1 MKRFFYFMLL
11 ILGFGMSGGVFA
23 QEKKASPLNIRKM
36 AMQNMGKRPNTNTT
50 KKKAQVLGYIPGGY
64 SQVGNTNLYT
74 ADWGSAIDIY
84 GNFEGLYYG
93 STYSDAG
100 YKSAIKVKVG
110 NQGAND
116 ISGSYTGYPYVK
128 YETYLEDEDVPEY
141 VYGYNT
147 EVYLELEPGENNTVK
162 FKNLYGTGFDFVGN
176 VDYEAKT
183 ITIPSQTISDE
194 FYKVSV
200 CPSTKVLGNSYLWQG
215 ELTAQELDA
224 SVMRFSDWEGMN
236 FPYIP
241 DEVYAKKPTLIID
254 VSEASEGCTARVM
267 NGWWSSYYAD
277 NIPLTSG
284 MKWEVPI
291 TDQIVAECA
300 QSGEAKD
307 LTLMITNGSATI
319 TSVYF
324 EDYFDTGSKT
334 PVEGDIVCTF
344 DDNNV
349 YMPSFVLISEYGN
362 SEVYVFSQHTYS
374 KPKDDA
380 TWADN
385 GNTYDG
391 VKFESY
397 VEQQGEMARISY
409 KLTNTNDAAA
419 TVSLGTYADVMIGWN
434 DAAPIARKISSA
446 GQPYGVSMKDGQGA
460 ELCVLFGDGLAGVS
474 AVDDYWF
481 GYWSAN
487 SAPEN
492 IVGNYY
498 QSSYWM
504 EENGNYDSGM
514 GWCWKDKTLAP
525 GETRIF
531 SYLIAVGDINLEP
544 NSSFAATPEDPDL
557 WNDLSLLHKITINGT
572 YESPAGIDGRIEY
585 AVEDSEE
592 WQSLTGLIH
601 SGSEFSA
608 PVYAMFDA
616 SKPVHKIRF
625 RTVDAVGNTTLLAP
639 ITYQDVSFHD
649 ATGIEDLYYNYGTP
663 VVQTNV
669 TTDLGDGNYVVN
681 DYQNNVNAGTASF
694 KVQGVFPVTIGRR
707 TYTFEV
713 LPRPLEG
720 SISLDSEGPWV
731 YSPYVWHVPSWKFNE
746 PNNLVEDVD
755 YYVDYDKNYYPGEAS
770 VNVVGEGN
778 FSGVLSAQFTIDKAT
793 LIANNNYSYILPDED
808 CDNDGTQHAAEFYAY
823 SEEGMGTPVFTYV
836 NTADNTSSTEA
847 PSADGD
853 YDVYLEIPE
862 GRCYYGVDK
871 TKIGSFSITTFD
883 DAEWAALVS
892 LNNSFA
898 AKEWNVEWDMTA
910 GKKNVKNLS
919 GVQTYRGHVVGLD
932 FSGKHLTGE
941 VTEDFTKFPELT
953 SLDLSNNDLSGN
965 VGSILA
971 DYSKLEF
978 LHVSY
983 NHFTEVSPM
992 IPASVNLWYGYQS
1005 FQEPIDFHVS
1015 NQGENLRNALPPIV
1029 FYNHIDQTFNTDF
1042 GAHLYDADGSTY
1054 SLWNSY
1060 GWDVYY
1066 YMYGNPYKGQS
1077 GDIIDMWEW
1086 YNGFDIP
1093 VRLYFEQG
1101 DVNFS
1106 GTTDAADVQRTIN
1119 YIFGDYSDALFCYTA
1134 ADTYTDETINVQ
1146 DVVCLVNILLADND
1160 VQKSSKKKAPA
1171 FEDAAADAYI
1181 YINDNGEIILQAE
1194 KEIATLDILAKGN
1207 VKWSDAT
1214 GMTTATNGGHLVA
1227 YSLMGNTFP
1236 VGTTVLGKC
1245 TAGSH
1250 VVKASAADIKAQ
1262 SVNVKFDGSASANAI
1277 IGINAD
1283 GNEQQIYDAA
1293 GRQHNTPIKGL
1304 NIKRNGKKFV
1314 NK

>member
-11 ILGFGMSGGVFA
+11 VLCVSLFPANSNAQQLMSNLQQCTVVQRKGDFLPEHPA
-23 QEKKASPLNIRKM
+23 IRHLSENNKPQQNTAPQKSAPQKSAPKKSA
-36 AMQNMGKRPNTNTT
+36 T
-50 KKKAQVLGYIPGGY
+50 KKKSVWDSPNGYG
-64 SQVGNTNLYT
+64 QVGNTEVYYNHMG
-74 ADWGSAIDIY
+74 GSIDFI
-84 GNFEGLYYG
+84 GKLNGLYYG
-93 STYSDAG
+93 STYSNAG
-100 YKSAIKVKVG
+100 YRSAMSVQKVDGVKKDHVAGTYFCGSVG
-110 NQGAND
+110 EDFIDWSLDGVMRRREYGVTPSAN
-116 ISGSYTGYPYVK
+116 ITI
-128 YETYLEDEDVPEY
+128 TEDGNGNVSMNLFSIFDGDFSI
-141 VYGYNT
+141 YG
-147 EVYLELEPGENNTVK
+147 V
-162 FKNLYGTGFDFVGN
+162 
-176 VDYEAKT
+176 VDYEKRTMTFSRSGRGFDYTGNGEADEMIWMCKDT
-183 ITIPSQTISDE
+183 EEFATGIDFSIPSDDMVFKFDE
-194 FYKVSV
+194 NFNITAENITYIYVDMIEGSE
-200 CPSTKVLGNSYLWQG
+200 YQG
-215 ELTAQELDA
+215 
-224 SVMRFSDWEGMN
+224 VYIHRFE
-236 FPYIP
+236 PL
-241 DEVYAKKPTLIID
+241 TLIPLGEVNAEPAYYN
-254 VSEASEGCTARVM
+254 VS
-267 NGWWSSYYAD
+267 D
-277 NIPLTSG
+277 
-284 MKWEVPI
+284 
-291 TDQIVAECA
+291 
-300 QSGEAKD
+300 GE
-307 LTLMITNGSATI
+307 
-319 TSVYF
+319 
-324 EDYFDTGSKT
+324 
-334 PVEGDIVCTF
+334 
-344 DDNNV
+344 
-349 YMPSFVLISEYGN
+349 
-362 SEVYVFSQHTYS
+362 
-374 KPKDDA
+374 
-380 TWADN
+380 
-385 GNTYDG
+385 TYDG
-391 VKFESY
+391 VKYESY
-397 VEQQGEMARISY
+397 VEQQGEMARVCY
-409 KLTNTNDAAA
+409 KVTNTNA
-419 TVSLGTYADVMIGWN
+419 TNTVKISLGTYADVMIGYN
-434 DAAPIARKISSA
+434 DYAPISRKVSSA
-446 GQPYGVSMKDGQGA
+446 GQPYGVSMKDGEGA

-481 GYWSAN
+481 GYWYSN
-487 SAPEN
+487 RELSQ
-492 IVGNYY
+492 IVGNYDPY
-498 QSSYWM
+498 A
-504 EENGNYDSGM
+504 GNLMQEGGGYDSGM
-514 GWCWKDKTLAP
+514 GWCWKDKMLDP

-531 SYLIAVGDINLEP
+531 SYLIAVGDVNLEP

-625 RTVDAVGNTTLLAP
+625 RTVDAVGNATELAP
-639 ITYQDVSFHD
+639 ITYQDVSFHE
-649 ATGIEDLYYNYGTP
+649 ATGIKNLYYNYGTP

-669 TTDLGDGNYVVN
+669 TTDLGEGNYVVN
-681 DYQNNVNAGTASF
+681 DYQNNVNAGEASF
-694 KVQGVFPVTIGRR
+694 KVQGVFPNTIGRR

-720 SISLDSEGPWV
+720 RIIVADNGPWV
-731 YSPYVWHVPSWKFNE
+731 YSPWDWHE
-746 PNNLVEDVD
+746 PIWRFVGSSVDHVNAFD
-755 YYVDYDKNYYPGEAS
+755 YYVFYDQNHYPGEAS
-770 VNVVGEGN
+770 VNVVGQGN
-778 FSGVLSAQFTIDKAT
+778 FTGTLSATFTINKANGS
-793 LIANNNYSYILPDED
+793 IGYNFYYYLPEED
-808 CDNDGTQHAAEFYAY
+808 CNNDGNPHAVDYYAY
-823 SEEGMGTPVFTYV
+823 DGTGFPVFTYV

-853 YDVYLEIPE
+853 YDVYVEVPE
-862 GRCYYGVDK
+862 GDYFYGIEK

-892 LNNSFA
+892 MNNSFA
-898 AKEWNVEWDMTA
+898 AKEWNMEWDMTA

-932 FSGKHLTGE
+932 FSSKQLTGE
-941 VTEDFTKFPELT
+941 VTEDFTKFPELI
-953 SLDLSNNDLSGN
+953 SLDLSSNDLSGN

-971 DYSKLEF
+971 DYSKLQY
-978 LHVSY
+978 LNVSY

-992 IPASVNLWYGYQS
+992 IPASVNLWYGHQS

-1029 FYNHIDQTFNTDF
+1029 FYNHIGQTFNTDW

-1077 GDIIDMWEW
+1077 GDIIDMREW
-1086 YNGFDIP
+1086 YNGCDIP
-1093 VRLYFEQG
+1093 VRLYFDQG

-1106 GTTDAADVQRTIN
+1106 GAIDAADVQSTIN
-1119 YIFGDYSDALFCYTA
+1119 YIFGDYIDALFCYTA

-1146 DVVCLVNILLADND
+1146 DVVCLVNMLLADND

-1171 FEDAAADAYI
+1171 FEDATTADAYI

-1277 IGINAD
+1277 NSINAD